1 MVNPKKVFMGE
12 IIFTQCSEI
21 DFLFSEK
28 ERKLFK
34 EVEGLI
40 ARQTR
45 FKKQVLDVPSPVI
58 RTKQIID
65 IKPSVQNSD
74 SNQEV
79 LIHSNP
85 SAPEIQTEIRY
96 AELSESN
103 QFLDDGSISAVT
115 HNKTQFSH
123 RAEPLRRTESTSASA
138 EKVPQTCVI
147 LVITFVSSIL
157 LH

>member
-1 MVNPKKVFMGE
+1 M
-12 IIFTQCSEI
+12 
-21 DFLFSEK
+21 
-28 ERKLFK
+28 
-34 EVEGLI
+34 
-40 ARQTR
+40 
-45 FKKQVLDVPSPVI
+45 PSPVI

-74 SNQEV
+74 SKQEV

-103 QFLDDGSISAVT
+103 QILDDGSISAVT
-115 HNKTQFSH
+115 YNKTQFSH
-123 RAEPLRRTESTSASA
+123 RAEPLRRTESMSASA
-138 EKVPQTCVI
+138 EKVPQTFVI
-147 LVITFVSSIL
+147 LVITFLSSIL

>member
-1 MVNPKKVFMGE
+1 M
-12 IIFTQCSEI
+12 
-21 DFLFSEK
+21 
-28 ERKLFK
+28 
-34 EVEGLI
+34 I

-103 QFLDDGSISAVT
+103 QFLDDGSISAVS

-138 EKVPQTCVI
+138 EKVPQTFVI